1 MQSSIFTVESRFEDR
16 KPPLTM
22 AIDFSNVE
30 FHSEADDADEHDALV
45 FLSEQANQNI
55 TDLLRVI
62 ELKDHHV

>member
-1 MQSSIFTVESRFEDR
+1 
-16 KPPLTM
+16 M

-30 FHSEADDADEHDALV
+30 FHSDVDDVEEHDALV

-62 ELKDHHV
+62 E